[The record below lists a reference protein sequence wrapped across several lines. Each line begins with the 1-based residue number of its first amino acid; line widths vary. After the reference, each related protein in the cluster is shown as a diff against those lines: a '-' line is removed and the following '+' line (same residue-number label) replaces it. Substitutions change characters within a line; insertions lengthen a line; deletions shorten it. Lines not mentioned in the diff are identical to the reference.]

1 MNRPLER
8 SLNNRI
14 NILHVIEQLP
24 FGGAENLLLTLARN
38 IDKRKIKLTFLCLK
52 HEGYIVKILRNE
64 GFNVIFLGNYKTRH
78 FYKEIIDII
87 KLIKMR
93 DIMYSRGPDDAGVYI
108 GEHIGLGHRRLSI
121 IDLTASGHQPM
132 ANADKTIW
140 MVFNGEIYNF
150 KDLRKKLEE
159 LGHVFKS
166 RTDCEV
172 VIHGYEEWG
181 ENVFKNLNGMFGVA
195 IWDANKNALILARDR
210 VGKKPLFYSEHNG
223 SVVFASDIKSVIEGL
238 GTVPEI
244 DIKSMDAYLTY
255 LNVPHPQSIYKKI
268 KKLSP
273 AHYIV
278 FRKNS
283 TNIKRYWFLSFRDKI
298 NMKEDQCLHEITK
311 LLNLAIK
318 DRLASDVPLG
328 AFLSGG
334 IDSSLVVALM
344 SKLSPEK
351 VKTFSIGFEDE
362 SYNELPY
369 AKKMADRYDTDHHEF
384 ILKPDYLDIIPQL
397 IWNYGEPFADSSALP
412 SYYVSKIA
420 HEHIKVALVGDGGD
434 ESFAG
439 YPRTKEVYIA
449 SLYRKRIPKLLSNII
464 ISPFLRIAG
473 NALDNY
479 YLINRIKFYENYTK
493 ETTRSRYKMYMGWI
507 NRRNDLYSTNFK
519 GNLNGYNPSHIY
531 EDYFDMEDDI
541 SDIDRA
547 LFTDINTILPNG
559 YQVKMDVASMSN
571 SLEVRAPF
579 LDYRILEFAASI
591 PPLIK
596 LKKGTLKY
604 LLKKLA
610 EEYLPTESI
619 HRPKWGFAIPIDDW
633 FRKELKPYLYSVIL
647 SDKSRKRKY
656 FNYDYVEY
664 IIDEHLADKGYHE
677 HKLWSLL
684 WLELWHRMFID
695 KDLKPSDSLRDLL

>member
-1 MNRPLER
+1 MCGICGIYNKGSTEI
-8 SLNNRI
+8 S
-14 NILHVIEQLP
+14 E
-24 FGGAENLLLTLARN
+24 G
-38 IDKRKIKLTFLCLK
+38 KI
-52 HEGYIVKILRNE
+52 
-64 GFNVIFLGNYKTRH
+64 
-78 FYKEIIDII
+78 
-87 KLIKMR
+87 IKMR
-93 DIMYSRGPDDAGVYI
+93 DIMYSRGPDDAGVYF

-121 IDLTASGHQPM
+121 IDLTATGHQPM
-132 ANADKTIW
+132 TNEDKTIW

-181 ENVFKNLNGMFGVA
+181 ENVFKKVNGMFGVA
-195 IWDANKNALILARDR
+195 IWDANKNTLILARDR

-223 SVVFASDIKSVIEGL
+223 SVIFASDIKSVLEGL
-238 GTVPEI
+238 VTKPEI
-244 DIKSMDAYLTY
+244 DYKAMDAYLTY

-278 FRKNS
+278 FSKNS
-283 TNIKRYWFLSFRDKI
+283 TKIERYWFLSFQNKVY
-298 NMKEDQCLHEITK
+298 MKEDEYIHKVDE
-311 LLNLAIK
+311 LLKSSIK

-344 SKLSPEK
+344 SKLSNNN
-351 VKTFSIGFEDE
+351 VRTFSLGFDNQ

-369 AKKMADRYDTDHHEF
+369 AKKVADRYDTDHHEF

-420 HEHIKVALVGDGGD
+420 REHVTVALVGDGGD

-439 YPRTKEVYIA
+439 YPRTKEVYTA
-449 SLYRKRIPKLLSNII
+449 SLYRKIIPRFLSNLA
-464 ISPFLRIAG
+464 ISPFLKIAG
-473 NALDNY
+473 YALDNF
-479 YLINRIKFYENYTK
+479 YLINRINFYENYTK
-493 ETTRSRYKMYMGWI
+493 ETTRSRYKRYMGWI
-507 NRRNDLYSTNFK
+507 KERNDLFSINFK
-519 GNLNGYNPSHIY
+519 DNLNGYDPSHVY
-531 EDYFDMEDDI
+531 EDYFDMDDGI

-547 LFTDINTILPNG
+547 LFVDINTILPDG

-579 LDYRILEFAASI
+579 LDYRILEFSASI
-591 PPLIK
+591 PPSIK
-596 LKKGTLKY
+596 LKKGRSKY

-610 EEYLPTESI
+610 KEYLPAESI
-619 HRPKWGFAIPIDDW
+619 HRPKCGFAIPIDDW

-647 SDKSRKRKY
+647 SDRARERRY
-656 FNYDYVEY
+656 FNYNYVEH
-664 IIDEHLADKGYHE
+664 IINEHLNSRGYHE

-684 WLELWHRMFID
+684 WLELWHRMFVD
-695 KDLKPSDSLRDLL
+695 NELKPSDSLRDLI

>member
-1 MNRPLER
+1 MCGICGIYNKGSTEI
-8 SLNNRI
+8 SENRI
-14 NILHVIEQLP
+14 I
-24 FGGAENLLLTLARN
+24 R
-38 IDKRKIKLTFLCLK
+38 
-52 HEGYIVKILRNE
+52 
-64 GFNVIFLGNYKTRH
+64 
-78 FYKEIIDII
+78 
-87 KLIKMR
+87 MR
-93 DIMYSRGPDDAGVYI
+93 DIMYSRGPDDAGIYVK
-108 GEHIGLGHRRLSI
+108 EHIGLGHRRLSI
-121 IDLTASGHQPM
+121 IDLTKAGHQPI
-132 ANADKTIW
+132 ANEDKTVW

-150 KDLRKKLEE
+150 KELRKKLET

-166 RTDCEV
+166 KTDCEV

-195 IWDANKNALILARDR
+195 IWDEKKNTLILARDR
-210 VGKKPLFYSEHNG
+210 VGKKPLFYSECNG
-223 SVVFASDIKSVIEGL
+223 SVIFASDIKSVIEGL
-238 GTVPEI
+238 VTKPEI
-244 DIKSMDAYLTY
+244 DYKAMDAYLTY
-255 LNVPHPQSIYKKI
+255 LYVPHPQSIYKNI

-278 FRKNS
+278 FRKDS
-283 TNIKRYWFLSFRDKI
+283 TKIERYWFLSFQKKI
-298 NMKEDQCLHEITK
+298 YMKENEYIHKVAE
-311 LLNLAIK
+311 LLISSIK

-334 IDSSLVVALM
+334 IDSGLVVALM
-344 SKLSPEK
+344 SKLSSNR
-351 VKTFSIGFEDE
+351 VKTFSVGFENQ

-369 AKKMADRYDTDHHEF
+369 AKKVADIYDTDHHEF

-420 HEHIKVALVGDGGD
+420 REHVTVSLVGDGGD

-439 YPRTKEVYIA
+439 YPRIKEVNTA
-449 SLYRKRIPKLLSNII
+449 SLYRKLIPRLLSNIV
-464 ISPFLRIAG
+464 ISPFLKIAG
-473 NALDNY
+473 NALDNF
-479 YLINRIKFYENYTK
+479 YLINRMNFYENYTK
-493 ETTRSRYKMYMGWI
+493 ETTRGRYKMYMGWI
-507 NRRNDLYSTNFK
+507 KERNDLYSISFK
-519 GNLNGYNPSHIY
+519 DALNGYNPSHVY

-547 LFTDINTILPNG
+547 LFVDINTILPNG

-591 PPLIK
+591 PPSIK

-610 EEYLPTESI
+610 SDYLPEEI
-619 HRPKWGFAIPIDDW
+619 IYRPKSGFAIPLDNW
-633 FRKELKPYLYSVIL
+633 FRQELKPYLHSVIL
-647 SDKSRKRKY
+647 SDRARERRY
-656 FNYDYVEY
+656 FNYNYVEY
-664 IIDEHLADKGYHE
+664 IINEHLNNRGYHE

-684 WLELWHRMFID
+684 WLELWHRMFVD
-695 KDLKPSDSLRDLL
+695 NELKPSDSLRDLV